1 MPSHVA
7 SRWRRNLAVLVAHAT
22 PAARDPVEPR
32 AGGVHAAISP
42 RPTATLARE
51 RVMATEGHPTRSDR
65 VTSGFK
71 KC

>member
-1 MPSHVA
+1 MGLVGTGRGRPVT
-7 SRWRRNLAVLVAHAT
+7 SRGEALPNA
-22 PAARDPVEPR
+22 P
-32 AGGVHAAISP
+32 ISP